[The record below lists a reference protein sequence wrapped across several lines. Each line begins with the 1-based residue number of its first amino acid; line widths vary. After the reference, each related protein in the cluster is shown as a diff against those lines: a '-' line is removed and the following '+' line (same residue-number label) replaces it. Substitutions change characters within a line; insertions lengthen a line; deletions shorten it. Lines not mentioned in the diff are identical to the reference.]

1 MILAIALASTLVYAT
16 PLAPPGNEADAA
28 RAYGDARRAA
38 DLHSDG
44 FNLDTTVE
52 GRDALERRWTSAA
65 EWVCAVLNA
74 HPDASAEELATM
86 ILNAD
91 NKMEVEPLDSDAW
104 LVVTGMGD
112 FGAFAVV
119 KKFDGK
125 YRPVWLSWRDA
136 AANAKFPTLA
146 AWTVDAARSDCR
158 DADHAVCGPLSGR
171 AALLP
176 ADASGHARFYV
187 EATFA
192 QQMGETV
199 GGQTSLWNW
208 DGQSVSP
215 LLVTDYLYML
225 DQNQVARFDGTSV
238 RIREKQD
245 FKTFSSCGA
254 CLGRQVD
261 QVIKIA
267 PDGVRDMG
275 RASVTPEL
283 DLIDA
288 AFDRLHRGQPVE
300 GLASPQ
306 AVKAMESI
314 LRNTSEPGDNP
325 RDFSLGMLMT
335 NRMRHVGADAEICF
349 QADTTDTYI
358 FTLKRQ
364 GTRLVIAKVRP
375 DSGTGPGKADAHCK
389 GFRE

>member
-1 MILAIALASTLVYAT
+1 MILAIALASSVVYAT
-16 PLAPPGNEADAA
+16 PLPPPGNEADAR
-28 RAYGDARRAA
+28 RAYADARRAA

-44 FNLDTTVE
+44 FHLDTTPE
-52 GRDALERRWTSAA
+52 GHEALEHRWSAAA
-65 EWVCAVLNA
+65 EWVSAVLNA

-91 NKMEVEPLDSDAW
+91 NAMEAEPLDADSW
-104 LVVTGMGD
+104 LVVTGLGD
-112 FGAFAVV
+112 FGAFTVV

-125 YRPVWLSWRDA
+125 YRPVWLSWRDG
-136 AANAKFPTLA
+136 AANTKFPTLA
-146 AWTVDAARSDCR
+146 AWSAEAARSDCR
-158 DADHAVCGPLSGR
+158 DNEHAVCGPVSGR

-187 EATFA
+187 EATYA

-199 GGQTSLWNW
+199 GGQTSIWSW
-208 DGQSVSP
+208 DGQSIAP
-215 LLVTDYLYML
+215 LAVNDYLYML
-225 DQNQVARFDGTSV
+225 DQTQVARFDGTNL

-261 QVIKIA
+261 QVIRIA
-267 PDGVRDMG
+267 PDGVHDMG

-314 LRNTSEPGDNP
+314 LRNTSEPGENP
-325 RDFSLGMLMT
+325 RDFSLGMLMI
-335 NRMRHVGADAEICF
+335 NKMRHVGPDAEVCF
-349 QADTTDTYI
+349 QADTTDAYI
-358 FTLKRQ
+358 FTLKRA
-364 GTRLVIAKVRP
+364 GTRLTIAKVRL
-375 DSGTGPGKADAHCK
+375 DPGKGDAHCK